1 MNMQAEGLPKVFPET
16 SQSLKEGLQPS
27 LIEIRT
33 PGALPQAI
41 DEKGLQ
47 P

>member
-1 MNMQAEGLPKVFPET
+1 MNMQAEGLPQLFPET
-16 SQSLKEGLQPS
+16 SQSLKKAFS
-27 LIEIRT
+27 LRLLKSEHLGRC
-33 PGALPQAI
+33 PQAI